1 MIMKNYLKLIAAA
14 SPLLLLFMDPPQGMT
29 PQAWGLFP
37 FYAFAILGIMLQ
49 AMSEAAVMMIALGAY
64 AVIMR
69 GHGVAL
75 SGFSLTMT
83 WLVVGAFVIS
93 QAFQDTN
100 LGRRIAYWMIG
111 KFGRT
116 SLGLG
121 YAAAFSDAII
131 APVTPSNAART
142 GGIIAPIFVSISQ
155 ALGSTAEENPRRIG
169 AYLMQLLYIVSMI
182 TGITFLTAYAANTVI
197 WQLTKDMLGLE
208 ISWLQWTTAFCEPS
222 LAMILLAP
230 WLLHKVYKPEIG
242 VIDNKALAAKG
253 LAELGPMSRNEKF
266 LLFFFLMA
274 IVGWA
279 TGSYTK
285 INSTAIVLGLIA
297 AFILSGVLS
306 WKRIATN
313 GQVWSTLVWYGGIL
327 GLAGALNKFKFFD
340 WMAGLLQANVDF
352 SQFSQIGI
360 LIFLCAMGTLCRYL
374 FVSCGAYMA
383 SVVPVQYA
391 IGLAAGLP
399 HWEMFLVFVNVG
411 VMGALVTHYAN
422 AAGPVLFGQ
431 GYVPMKRWWANGL
444 FFTLVGYAVY
454 AIIGIPWWAWLG
466 LLSL

>member
-1 MIMKNYLKLIAAA
+1 MKNYLKLIAAA

-49 AMSEAAVMMIALGAY
+49 AMSEAAVMMIAL
-64 AVIMR
+64 
-69 GHGVAL
+69 
-75 SGFSLTMT
+75 
-83 WLVVGAFVIS
+83 GAFVIS

-182 TGITFLTAYAANTVI
+182 TGITFLTGYAANTVI

-208 ISWLQWTTAFCEPS
+208 ISWLQWTTAFCVPS

-279 TGSYTK
+279 TGSY
-285 INSTAIVLGLIA
+285 
-297 AFILSGVLS
+297 
-306 WKRIATN
+306 R
-313 GQVWSTLVWYGGIL
+313 
-327 GLAGALNKFKFFD
+327 
-340 WMAGLLQANVDF
+340 
-352 SQFSQIGI
+352 
-360 LIFLCAMGTLCRYL
+360 
-374 FVSCGAYMA
+374 
-383 SVVPVQYA
+383 
-391 IGLAAGLP
+391 
-399 HWEMFLVFVNVG
+399 
-411 VMGALVTHYAN
+411 
-422 AAGPVLFGQ
+422 
-431 GYVPMKRWWANGL
+431 
-444 FFTLVGYAVY
+444 
-454 AIIGIPWWAWLG
+454 
-466 LLSL
+466 

>member
-131 APVTPSNAART
+131 
-142 GGIIAPIFVSISQ
+142 GECQVSF
-155 ALGSTAEENPRRIG
+155 RR
-169 AYLMQLLYIVSMI
+169 
-182 TGITFLTAYAANTVI
+182 
-197 WQLTKDMLGLE
+197 
-208 ISWLQWTTAFCEPS
+208 FCS
-222 LAMILLAP
+222 
-230 WLLHKVYKPEIG
+230 
-242 VIDNKALAAKG
+242 
-253 LAELGPMSRNEKF
+253 
-266 LLFFFLMA
+266 
-274 IVGWA
+274 
-279 TGSYTK
+279 
-285 INSTAIVLGLIA
+285 
-297 AFILSGVLS
+297 
-306 WKRIATN
+306 
-313 GQVWSTLVWYGGIL
+313 
-327 GLAGALNKFKFFD
+327 
-340 WMAGLLQANVDF
+340 
-352 SQFSQIGI
+352 
-360 LIFLCAMGTLCRYL
+360 
-374 FVSCGAYMA
+374 
-383 SVVPVQYA
+383 
-391 IGLAAGLP
+391 
-399 HWEMFLVFVNVG
+399 
-411 VMGALVTHYAN
+411 
-422 AAGPVLFGQ
+422 
-431 GYVPMKRWWANGL
+431 
-444 FFTLVGYAVY
+444 
-454 AIIGIPWWAWLG
+454 
-466 LLSL
+466 